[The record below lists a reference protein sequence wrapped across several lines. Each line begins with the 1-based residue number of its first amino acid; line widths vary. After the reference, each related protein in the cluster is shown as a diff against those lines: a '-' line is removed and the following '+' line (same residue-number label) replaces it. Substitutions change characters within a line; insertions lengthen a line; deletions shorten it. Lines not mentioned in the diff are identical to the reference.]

1 MKKISE
7 EGKVS
12 FSQSVKD
19 FYAGYF
25 DFSGRSTRAGYW
37 WLTLAIIISYVVL
50 IILTAVVS
58 GGREYYESAVSP
70 AMIFI
75 IVIFTL
81 SLIVPSLALS
91 VRRLRDVG
99 LQSKTILSIYVLY
112 YALYG
117 TVMMSFYSSMFNSL
131 STMASA
137 YSNYSDSYMPTAS
150 MNFSGSPM
158 FTFLFGLVSFFLTI
172 SMFLPTDMLA
182 TKSNNAVLTSIF
194 SKKV

>member
-70 AMIFI
+70 VMIFI

-131 STMASA
+131 SSIASS